1 MPLRPSEP
9 PASTLEAVQD
19 GTRSIVAARRSGTPA
34 LRAADPAGLTFETPI
49 QVFFLGAS
57 DLTAGA
63 GLDAARPVAW
73 RYIVREGGRPIASAE
88 AATQADGSHSFSHL
102 NEGPFVESTVDA
114 LAAAEGLPD
123 LGNAEFDRRLLEIPA
138 LHSVSLWLHED
149 AATGH
154 DVVVPLAP
162 APPDLE
168 AGKPYAAAAFLAV
181 LVKRAA
187 RIGEEEGLK
196 GTHGS

>member
-9 PASTLEAVQD
+9 PASTLKAVQA
-19 GTRSIVAARRSGTPA
+19 GTRAIVAARRSGTPA

-49 QVFFLGAS
+49 QVFFLGAD

-73 RYIVREGGRPIASAE
+73 RYIVREAGRPIASAE
-88 AATQADGSHSFSHL
+88 AATQADGSHSFSHV

-114 LAAAEGLPD
+114 LAAAGGVPD
-123 LGNAEFDRRLLEIPA
+123 IRNAQFERRLLEVPA
-138 LHSVSLWLHED
+138 LHSVSLWLHE
-149 AATGH
+149 AAAAGH
-154 DVVVPLAP
+154 DVVLPLAP
-162 APPDLE
+162 APPGLE

-181 LVKRAA
+181 LVKQAS
-187 RIGEEEGLK
+187 RIGDEEALR